1 MLEKQDFERLSQKF
15 KKVWLRIYNYAPGI
29 ALSTIL
35 ALLATLLQSW
45 LGLKYLSP
53 LILAIVLGITSSNLL
68 NISSFYQLGIEFCL
82 KKILRVAIALLGL
95 QFSINQ
101 ITSIGTSGL
110 VVIVATIITTFSF
123 TLWLGSKLGVARN
136 LTQLIASG
144 TSICGA
150 SAVIAAN
157 TAIDGSDEDSA
168 YAVAIVTVFGTIS
181 MLLFPL
187 LSNFLQLNFQTF
199 GIWCGASI
207 HEIAQVVAA
216 GFQLSPI
223 SGEVAVI
230 TKLSRVLF
238 LIPTVFLLR
247 TGFGSQKP
255 PKSQTPIPW
264 FMLYFILLIAVN
276 SIHILP
282 DLFTDWVIQI
292 NKFLLTVSLAAM
304 GLVTSLT
311 KLKQV
316 GIKPLFLAGG
326 SWLFISGVSFCLIKL
341 LY

>member
-1 MLEKQDFERLSQKF
+1 
-15 KKVWLRIYNYAPGI
+15 
-29 ALSTIL
+29 
-35 ALLATLLQSW
+35 
-45 LGLKYLSP
+45 
-53 LILAIVLGITSSNLL
+53 
-68 NISSFYQLGIEFCL
+68 
-82 KKILRVAIALLGL
+82 
-95 QFSINQ
+95 
-101 ITSIGTSGL
+101 
-110 VVIVATIITTFSF
+110 
-123 TLWLGSKLGVARN
+123 
-136 LTQLIASG
+136 
-144 TSICGA
+144 
-150 SAVIAAN
+150 
-157 TAIDGSDEDSA
+157 
-168 YAVAIVTVFGTIS
+168 
-181 MLLFPL
+181 
-187 LSNFLQLNFQTF
+187 
-199 GIWCGASI
+199 
-207 HEIAQVVAA
+207 
-216 GFQLSPI
+216 
-223 SGEVAVI
+223 VI